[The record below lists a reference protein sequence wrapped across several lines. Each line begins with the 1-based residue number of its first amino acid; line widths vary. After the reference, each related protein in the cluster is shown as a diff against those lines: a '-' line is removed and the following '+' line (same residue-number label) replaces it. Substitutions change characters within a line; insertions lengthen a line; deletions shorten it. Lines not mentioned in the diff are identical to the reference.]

1 MSLFVRLWLSFLITL
16 GAILMLLYIAIQ
28 WSFDQ
33 GLIRY
38 INQREAVVFQTLADN
53 IKHFHELNGNLSLIE
68 EEPYYWRQLVE
79 SSKQGETL
87 TDELMA
93 SWVMIMLFEPDKA
106 HQPPPR
112 KREFGSKP
120 PPPHERKRGRHPPP
134 QDQLRVSLLNED
146 RIPVKGPYKKDFSTL
161 PITADGT
168 LIAYLAWPPSK
179 VPEASYDV
187 AFAESQKHAFLLLA
201 LVALLLGAIAALFFS
216 RAFIRPVTLIAST
229 TGEIAKG
236 NYSART
242 KVYGKDEVAKL
253 AADINTLAATLES
266 AESARKEWLAST
278 AHELRTPLSI
288 IKGEFEA
295 IIDGIRPAN
304 QKTLASIEEEIVHL
318 QKLIEDLYEL
328 TNADIGAYRY
338 KMSDLDISELVKET
352 CRRRA
357 LQMQKLGLNLEWE
370 VGDES
375 IWIDGDETRIQQL
388 IENLLSNSEKYT
400 DSPGTVRLS
409 LAREHNLV
417 SLIVEDSAPGVPN
430 ESLPRLFE
438 KLYRVESSR
447 NREKGGS
454 GLGLAIVH
462 KIAEAHAGSIQ
473 ASHSPLGGLRI
484 TVNLPNAFNS
494 GKEHG

>member
-16 GAILMLLYIAIQ
+16 GGILMLLYIAIQ

-53 IKHFHELNGNLSLIE
+53 IKRFHELNGNLSLIE
-68 EEPYYWRQLVE
+68 EETYYWRQLLE

-120 PPPHERKRGRHPPP
+120 PPSHERKRGRPPHP
-134 QDQLRVSLLNED
+134 QDHLRVSLLNED
-146 RIPVKGPYKKDFSTL
+146 RVPVKGPYKKDFSTL
-161 PITADGT
+161 PITIDGT

-201 LVALLLGAIAALFFS
+201 LVALLLGAIAALFLS
-216 RAFIRPVTLIAST
+216 RAFIRPVTQIAST
-229 TGEIAKG
+229 TGEIVKG

-338 KMSDLDISELVKET
+338 KMSDLDISELVEEI
-352 CRRRA
+352 CQRRA

-370 VGDES
+370 VGYDA
-375 IWIDGDETRIQQL
+375 IWIDGDDTRIQQL
-388 IENLLSNSEKYT
+388 IENLLRNSEKYT

-409 LAREHNLV
+409 LARKSNLV
-417 SLIVEDSAPGVPN
+417 NLIVEDSAPGVPD

-454 GLGLAIVH
+454 GLGLAIVQ

-484 TVNLPNAFNS
+484 IVNLPNAFNT